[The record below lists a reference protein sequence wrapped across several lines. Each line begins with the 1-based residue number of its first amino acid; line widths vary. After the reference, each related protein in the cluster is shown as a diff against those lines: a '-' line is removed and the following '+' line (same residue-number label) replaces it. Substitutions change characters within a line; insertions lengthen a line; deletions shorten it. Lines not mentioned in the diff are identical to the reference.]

1 MSDKNNKT
9 VFGNLTL
16 EFLEF
21 TEELLVSEHPFHCD
35 HFLGQRWLPPLG
47 NLLRSGLRHQNSQ
60 GGYESSEE
68 EKVLKK
74 RVRKSSFQLYAPQSN
89 INDKLKRLRKLSDTF
104 YDNYVED
111 LQDNHTPSNN
121 TVKSVCTIKE

>member
-1 MSDKNNKT
+1 MKLSD
-9 VFGNLTL
+9 
-16 EFLEF
+16 
-21 TEELLVSEHPFHCD
+21 LVSLRKGHEKN
-35 HFLGQRWLPPLG
+35 FLSVSTMPKD
-47 NLLRSGLRHQNSQ
+47 HQNSQ